1 MKSIDGSSVNKI
13 KRILMLTMLSL
24 IMMISC
30 YVFHSYSTYK
40 SIKVV
45 VTDSTA
51 IEYGTANYD
60 LGKLIK
66 EVDGK
71 VISIKKDVDTN
82 VLGEQEVILEV
93 EKNNIVREIPIVV
106 SVVDSVAP
114 TITLKNETMIVT
126 QGDEYSLIDN
136 VESVSDL
143 IDGNLDYKENAGKG
157 SSKYYSISYSD
168 DLSAVGAHEI
178 TISAVDKSGNVTTQK
193 FTLEV
198 VEPEPEPEPVYVPP
212 VYANV
217 DPSAYGNDVSSIAY
231 SLVGSPYVSGGNSP
245 YGFDC
250 SGFVQYVYSLVG
262 VGVSRSSYTQLYDGV
277 GVSYQ
282 DAQPGDIVLWG
293 YGSTVTHS
301 SLYVGNG
308 TMIHAANP
316 GTGVIVSNID
326 GWLRGSGSQIVS
338 VRRIQ

>member
-1 MKSIDGSSVNKI
+1 MKSIDGSSINKI

-93 EKNNIVREIPIVV
+93 EKNNIVKEVPIVV

-114 TITLKNETMIVT
+114 TIALKNETMTVT
-126 QGDEYSLIDN
+126 QGDEFNLTDN
-136 VESVSDL
+136 IESVRDL
-143 IDGNLDYKENAGKG
+143 IDGNLDYKENAEKG
-157 SSKYYSISYSD
+157 NYSISYSD
-168 DLSAVGAHEI
+168 DISTVGSHEI
-178 TISAVDKSGNVTTQK
+178 TISAVDRSGNVTTQK

-198 VEPEPEPEPVYVPP
+198 VEPEPEPVYVPP

-217 DPSAYGNDVSSIAY
+217 DPSVYGNDVSSIAY

>member
-13 KRILMLTMLSL
+13 KRILMLTVLSL
-24 IMMISC
+24 VMIVSC
-30 YVFHSYSTYK
+30 YVYHSYNTYK

-45 VTDSTA
+45 VSDSTA

-66 EVDGK
+66 EVDGR
-71 VISIKKDVDTN
+71 VISIKQDVDVN

-93 EKNNIVREIPIVV
+93 QKGNVVKEVPIVV
-106 SVVDSVAP
+106 SVVDTVAP
-114 TITLKNETMIVT
+114 VITIKNEKMTIT
-126 QGDEYSLIDN
+126 QGDEFNLIDN
-136 VESVSDL
+136 IESVNDSLDGDL
-143 IDGNLDYKENAGKG
+143 SYLDNVLDD
-157 SSKYYSISYSD
+157 SSNYYSVSYD
-168 DLSAVGAHEI
+168 GDINGVGDHEI
-178 TISAVDKSGNVTTQK
+178 TVSAVDKSGNVTVQK

-198 VEPEPEPEPVYVPP
+198 VEPKPVYAAP

-217 DPSAYGNDVSSIAY
+217 DPSIYGGSVAGIAY
-231 SLVGSPYVSGGNSP
+231 SLVGMPYISGANGP

-262 VGVSRSSYTQLYDGV
+262 VNISRSTGTQLYDGV
-277 GVSYQ
+277 GVSYE

-301 SLYVGNG
+301 SLYVGDG
-308 TMIHAANP
+308 LMIHAANP
-316 GTGVIVSNID
+316 GTGVIVSNIA
-326 GWLRGSGSQIVS
+326 GWLRGSGTQIVS
-338 VRRIQ
+338 VRRI

>member
-1 MKSIDGSSVNKI
+1 M
-13 KRILMLTMLSL
+13 T
-24 IMMISC
+24 
-30 YVFHSYSTYK
+30 
-40 SIKVV
+40 
-45 VTDSTA
+45 
-51 IEYGTANYD
+51 
-60 LGKLIK
+60 
-66 EVDGK
+66 
-71 VISIKKDVDTN
+71 
-82 VLGEQEVILEV
+82 
-93 EKNNIVREIPIVV
+93 
-106 SVVDSVAP
+106 
-114 TITLKNETMIVT
+114 VT
-126 QGDEYSLIDN
+126 QGEEFNLTDN
-136 VESVSDL
+136 IESVNDL
-143 IDGNLDYKENAGKG
+143 IDGNLNYKEIAEKG
-157 SSKYYSISYSD
+157 NYSISYSD
-168 DLSAVGAHEI
+168 DLSTVGTHEI
-178 TISAVDKSGNVTTQK
+178 TINAVDKSGNFTTQK

-198 VEPEPEPEPVYVPP
+198 VEPEPEPVYVPP
-212 VYANV
+212 VYVNV
-217 DPSAYGNDVSSIAY
+217 DPSVYGNDVSSIAY

-316 GTGVIVSNID
+316 GTGVIVSNIE

>member
-1 MKSIDGSSVNKI
+1 MKSIDGPSINKI
-13 KRILMLTMLSL
+13 KRLLILTMLSL

-30 YVFHSYSTYK
+30 YVFHSYSTYN

-51 IEYGTANYD
+51 IEYGTPNYD

-71 VISIKKDVDTN
+71 VVSIKKDLDTN

-93 EKNNIVREIPIVV
+93 EKNNIVREVPIVV
-106 SVVDSVAP
+106 SVVDSIAP
-114 TITLKNETMIVT
+114 TITLKNETMTVT

-136 VESVSDL
+136 IESVNDA
-143 IDGNLDYKENAGKG
+143 IDGNLDYMENAEKG
-157 SSKYYSISYSD
+157 SSKYYSISYD
-168 DLSAVGAHEI
+168 GDLSAVGIHEI
-178 TISAVDKSGNVTTQK
+178 TINAVDNSGNITTQK
-193 FTLEV
+193 FNLEV
-198 VEPEPEPEPVYVPP
+198 VEPEPEPVYVPP
-212 VYANV
+212 VYANI
-217 DPSAYGNDVSSIAY
+217 DPSVYGNDVSSIAY
-231 SLVGSPYVSGGNSP
+231 SLVGSPYVSGGTSP

-326 GWLRGSGSQIVS
+326 GWLRGSGTQIVS

>member
-1 MKSIDGSSVNKI
+1 MKSIDGSSINKI
-13 KRILMLTMLSL
+13 KRILILTSLSL

-30 YVFHSYSTYK
+30 YVYHSYCTYK
-40 SIKVV
+40 SIRVV
-45 VTDSTA
+45 VSESNV

-71 VISIKKDVDTN
+71 VVSVKKDINPN

-93 EKNNIVREIPIVV
+93 EKNNVVREVPIVV
-106 SVVDSVAP
+106 SVVDSIAP
-114 TITLKNETMIVT
+114 TITIKNDTMTVT
-126 QGDEYSLIDN
+126 KGEEFNLIDN
-136 VESVSDL
+136 IESVNDSL
-143 IDGNLDYKENAGKG
+143 DGNLNYLENVDNG
-157 SSKYYSISYSD
+157 SSNYYSISYSD
-168 DLSAVGAHEI
+168 DINSVGVHEI
-178 TISAVDKSGNVTTQK
+178 TVNAVDKSGNITVQK
-193 FTLEV
+193 FNLEV
-198 VEPEPEPEPVYVPP
+198 VEPEPEPVYVAPTF
-212 VYANV
+212 ANV
-217 DPSAYGNDVSSIAY
+217 DPSVYGNDVVSIAY

-277 GVSYQ
+277 GVSYA

-316 GTGVIVSNID
+316 GTGVIISNID
-326 GWLRGSGSQIVS
+326 GWLRGSGTQIVS

>member
-1 MKSIDGSSVNKI
+1 MLLFKS
-13 KRILMLTMLSL
+13 L
-24 IMMISC
+24 
-30 YVFHSYSTYK
+30 
-40 SIKVV
+40 
-45 VTDSTA
+45 
-51 IEYGTANYD
+51 
-60 LGKLIK
+60 
-66 EVDGK
+66 
-71 VISIKKDVDTN
+71 
-82 VLGEQEVILEV
+82 
-93 EKNNIVREIPIVV
+93 
-106 SVVDSVAP
+106 
-114 TITLKNETMIVT
+114 
-126 QGDEYSLIDN
+126 
-136 VESVSDL
+136 
-143 IDGNLDYKENAGKG
+143 
-157 SSKYYSISYSD
+157 
-168 DLSAVGAHEI
+168 
-178 TISAVDKSGNVTTQK
+178 
-193 FTLEV
+193 
-198 VEPEPEPEPVYVPP
+198 P